1 MRALTEAQKR
11 KLKSGAVI
19 GIIFALGFA
28 SAKLIPTT
36 LSQKSDSDQA
46 MVEKVSDDSLKLSD
60 ETIRNL
66 KISPTVKGE
75 VPEELSIMGKISV
88 AEDRTA
94 MVAARVSGRI
104 ESINVPS
111 GAVLKAGDQLATL
124 FSPDFVIAREEYLQT
139 LEQVKTGNDPDDKK
153 VLNLS
158 FQKLQSMGV
167 SKYDI
172 EHLDSGDK
180 TSRLVIRAPRAGAV
194 IDKKAIIG
202 NLVNPGDPLFTIGD
216 TKSIWFAGDLYP
228 ADLDKVHKGQEI
240 VINPDNGGPAIH
252 GKLSFISP
260 MIDAT
265 TRTIKVRAEMENP
278 ENSLRLDMYV
288 RGNVILSQRVAL
300 TIPKGALVR
309 EGNSFICFKE
319 FPNHI
324 FKRVIIETT
333 GESGDSVIVS
343 KGLDMGDQVVSEG
356 ALLLISAL
364 STTSPT
370 AEE

>member
-1 MRALTEAQKR
+1 MGALNDRDKKR
-11 KLKSGAVI
+11 LKNVALVSGIFVLGILSSKLLPQGA
-19 GIIFALGFA
+19 
-28 SAKLIPTT
+28 SR
-36 LSQKSDSDQA
+36 KSDSDQA

-66 KISPTVKGE
+66 KISPALKGE
-75 VPEELSIMGKISV
+75 VPEQLSIMGKISV

-111 GAVLKAGDQLATL
+111 GAELKAGDQLATL
-124 FSPDFVIAREEYLQT
+124 FSPDFIIAREEYLQT

-172 EHLDSGDK
+172 NHLDSGDK

-194 IDKKAIIG
+194 IDKKAVIG

-216 TKSIWFAGDLYP
+216 TKSIWFAGDLYLS
-228 ADLDKVHKGQEI
+228 DLDKVHKGQDV
-240 VINPDNGGPAIH
+240 VIDADNGGTPIR

-260 MIDAT
+260 MVDAT
-265 TRTIKVRAEMENP
+265 TRTIKIRAEMENSG
-278 ENSLRLDMYV
+278 NLLRLDEYV
-288 RGNVILSQRVAL
+288 KGNVILSLRSAL

-309 EGNSFICFKE
+309 EGNTFICFKE
-319 FPNHI
+319 LPNHI
-324 FKRVIIETT
+324 FKRVTVETS
-333 GESGDSVIVS
+333 GESGDSVIVT
-343 KGLDMGDQVVSEG
+343 KGLESGDQVVSEG

-364 STTSPT
+364 STTSSGD
-370 AEE
+370 